1 MCIFSVDRTL
11 EPGFALEKSKTDPV
25 ECDERMNVLCITQT
39 SIFPEKMLLFLGLT
53 SRRNCGVFSGQCR
66 GLTSD
71 VNSQSSNRRLN
82 EEDVHAPTQLE
93 IRKGKV
99 IMRQHSWYSK
109 ALTTQSVAATFS

>member
-93 IRKGKV
+93 EK
-99 IMRQHSWYSK
+99 HH
-109 ALTTQSVAATFS
+109 TQRELDFWNSVVFSCSNSRS